1 MPSQVTII
9 ARHHD
14 DFPNIYYTIRQQS
27 SRERQTDQTRLKRL
41 PLHEYVAMS
50 LQPPAPLPSS
60 AAVPT
65 TGSSSSSGSTYSI
78 LIIHEGKLIPINNIY
93 DTMMI
98 SQVKISV
105 MSQLQLRGSS
115 PRLIYKGKVLKDS
128 DTAVMSK
135 LSAGS
140 KVNLMQS

>member
-1 MPSQVTII
+1 
-9 ARHHD
+9 
-14 DFPNIYYTIRQQS
+14 
-27 SRERQTDQTRLKRL
+27 
-41 PLHEYVAMS
+41 MS
-50 LQPPAPLPSS
+50 LQPPPPLPSS
-60 AAVPT
+60 ALT
-65 TGSSSSSGSTYSI
+65 TAGEGTGNSSGGTFSI

-128 DTAVMSK
+128 ETAVMSK

-140 KVNLMQS
+140 KVTLMQS

>member
-1 MPSQVTII
+1 
-9 ARHHD
+9 
-14 DFPNIYYTIRQQS
+14 
-27 SRERQTDQTRLKRL
+27 
-41 PLHEYVAMS
+41 MS
-50 LQPPAPLPSS
+50 LQPPPPVPS
-60 AAVPT
+60 APT
-65 TGSSSSSGSTYSI
+65 TAGATTGAGCSGSTYSI

-128 DTAVMSK
+128 ETAVMSK

-140 KVNLMQS
+140 KVTLMQS

>member
-1 MPSQVTII
+1 
-9 ARHHD
+9 
-14 DFPNIYYTIRQQS
+14 
-27 SRERQTDQTRLKRL
+27 
-41 PLHEYVAMS
+41 MS
-50 LQPPAPLPSS
+50 LHPPAPLPSS
-60 AAVPT
+60 ASYMPA
-65 TGSSSSSGSTYSI
+65 TGSSGSTYSI

-128 DTAVMSK
+128 ETAVMSK

-140 KVNLMQS
+140 KVTLMQS